1 MQELRAH
8 PRHMV
13 DLPVLFVT
21 PDSQGVG
28 LKQGS
33 LYNLSIGGCAVE
45 SPTPVTVG
53 EGLALFIYLP
63 DDRSAIKI
71 DRALVRW
78 ASRGEFG
85 VQFQSLRPEEQE
97 RLHLFLYAKPA

>member
-1 MQELRAH
+1 MQDLRAH

-13 DLPVLFVT
+13 DLPVLFAT

-33 LYNLSIGGCAVE
+33 LYNLSVDGCAVE
-45 SPTPVTVG
+45 SPTPVAVG
-53 EGLALFIYLP
+53 DGLALFIRP
-63 DDRSAIKI
+63 PEDRNASKV

-85 VQFQSLRPEEQE
+85 VQFQSLRPEERE
-97 RLHLFLYAKPA
+97 RLHLFLYAMPG